1 MSSAIMAG
9 LDMSEWAGSTL
20 YSRNGVTVAAPAL
33 VSMHDAGHY
42 PDVMA
47 MLTGWASFRTL
58 SAEVAAAWAGAG
70 LTGTP
75 ALSINSNGFLQ
86 LSVTGAA
93 GMLTLYAGV
102 TDPWGWGGTLTSTT
116 VGGAEVVTATQRWT
130 RGRFPATTSS
140 LFTVDDGGRL
150 GQFPVYQ
157 THVHSLPT
165 YLTTAGGADG
175 DAVTE
180 TLEKWDNNAVD
191 GTNKRIR
198 WGIDAEGRVFTS
210 WDADLGAGYSVTWVS
225 GTFKRMLG
233 FTGDETAINA
243 LGVRM
248 LTATYPPQGLL
259 LMRSGLRVVDH
270 AREHVGSALDLGSGR
285 VAGRSRATWRE
296 VSVSADIVGG
306 VGFAETNAAHL
317 DEEQQLLHRVSPY
330 LYPGARATLVPRW
343 DDPRLGRS
351 LHAQL
356 AAGLAPVAQS
366 TTLVS
371 STGAVI
377 GRMRAE
383 VATNAERTM
392 RLQFAS
398 GAPRTRTSAS
408 WSLRALDG

>member
-1 MSSAIMAG
+1 MAG
-9 LDMSEWAGSTL
+9 VDASEWAGSTL
-20 YSRNGVTVAAPAL
+20 YTRNGTNVTAPAL
-33 VSMHDAGHY
+33 ASMHDAGHY

-58 SAEVAAAWAGAG
+58 SAELAAGWGGAG

-75 ALSINSNGFLQ
+75 ALSINSSGFLT
-86 LSVTGAA
+86 LTVTGAA
-93 GMLTLYAGV
+93 APLTLYVGV
-102 TDPWGWGGTLTSTT
+102 TDPWGWGGTLSSVT
-116 VGGAEVVTATQRWT
+116 VGGAEVITATSRWT
-130 RGRFPATTSS
+130 RGRFPATTQA
-140 LFTVDDGGRL
+140 LFTLDDGSGTA
-150 GQFPVYQ
+150 QFPTYQ
-157 THVHSLPT
+157 AYVHSLPT
-165 YLTTAGGADG
+165 YITTAGAADG
-175 DAVTE
+175 DAVVE

-191 GTNKRIR
+191 STNKRIR

-210 WDADLGAGYSVTWVS
+210 WDSDLGSAYTVTWVS
-225 GTFKRMLG
+225 SSFMRALG
-233 FTGDETAINA
+233 FTGDEAAINA

-248 LTATYPPQGLL
+248 LTATYPPVGLL

-270 AREHVGSALDLGSGR
+270 SREHIGSALDLGSGR

-306 VGFAETNAAHL
+306 VGCAEADAAHL

-343 DDPRLGRS
+343 DDPRIGQS

-356 AAGLAPVAQS
+356 AAGLTPTAQS

-371 STGAVI
+371 STGAIV

-383 VATNAERTM
+383 VATGADRTM
-392 RLQFAS
+392 RLAFAS
-398 GAPRTRTSAS
+398 GVPRVRTSAS
-408 WSLRALDG
+408 WSLRALNG

>member
-1 MSSAIMAG
+1 MSSAILAG

-20 YSRNGVTVAAPAL
+20 YSRNATNVAAPAL
-33 VSMHDAGHY
+33 ASMHDAGHY

-58 SAEVAAAWAGAG
+58 SAEVAAGWAGAG

-75 ALSINSNGFLQ
+75 AFSINSSGFLT
-86 LSVTGAA
+86 LTVTGAA
-93 GMLTLYAGV
+93 VPLTLYAGV
-102 TDPWGWGGTLTSTT
+102 TDPWGWGGTLNSVTS
-116 VGGAEVVTATQRWT
+116 GGAEVITGTSRWT
-130 RGRFPATTSS
+130 RGRFPATTQS
-140 LFTVDDGGRL
+140 LFTIDDGSGT
-150 GQFPVYQ
+150 GQFPSYQ
-157 THVHSLPT
+157 AYVHSLPT

-180 TLEKWDNNAVD
+180 CLEKWDNNAID
-191 GTNKRIR
+191 AGNKRMR

-210 WDADLGAGYSVTWVS
+210 WDADLGSSYTVTWVS
-225 GTFKRMLG
+225 ASFRRMLG
-233 FTGDETAINA
+233 FTGDEVAINA

-270 AREHVGSALDLGSGR
+270 AREHIGSALDLGSGR

-306 VGFAETNAAHL
+306 VGYVEANAAYL

-343 DDPRLGRS
+343 DDPRIGRS

-356 AAGLAPVAQS
+356 AAGLTPAAQS

-371 STGAVI
+371 STGAIV

-383 VATNAERTM
+383 VATGADRTM
-392 RLQFAS
+392 RLAFAS

>member
-1 MSSAIMAG
+1 MSSAILAG
-9 LDMSEWAGSTL
+9 IDASEWAGSTL
-20 YSRNGVTVAAPAL
+20 YTRNGTNVAAPAL
-33 VSMHDAGHY
+33 ASMHDAGHY

-47 MLTGWASFRTL
+47 LLTGWASFRTL
-58 SAEVAAAWAGAG
+58 SAEMAANWAGAG

-75 ALSINSNGFLQ
+75 ALSINSSGFLQ

-93 GMLTLYAGV
+93 GTITLYAGV
-102 TDPWGWGGTLTSTT
+102 TDPWGWGGTLTSVT
-116 VGGAEVVTATQRWT
+116 VGGAEVVTATSRWT

-140 LFTVDDGGRL
+140 LFTIDDGAGL
-150 GQFPVYQ
+150 GQFPSYQ
-157 THVHSLPT
+157 SYVHNLPV
-165 YLTTAGGADG
+165 YLTTAGSGDA

-191 GTNKRIR
+191 ATNKRIR

-210 WDADLGAGYSVTWVS
+210 WDSGLGAGYTVTWVS
-225 GTFKRMLG
+225 TSFRRMLG

-270 AREHVGSALDLGSGR
+270 SREHIGSALDLGSGR

-296 VSVSADIVGG
+296 VSVTADIVGG
-306 VGFAETNAAHL
+306 VGYVEADAAHL

-343 DDPRLGRS
+343 DDSRLGRS

-356 AAGLAPVAQS
+356 AAGLTPVAQS

-371 STGAVI
+371 STGAIV

-383 VATNAERTM
+383 VATGAERTM
-392 RLQFAS
+392 RLSFAPGS
-398 GAPRTRTSAS
+398 PRTRTSAS

>member
-1 MSSAIMAG
+1 MAG
-9 LDMSEWAGSTL
+9 VDASEWAGVTL
-20 YSRNGVTVAAPAL
+20 YTRNGTNVTAPAL
-33 VSMHDAGHY
+33 ASMHDAGHY

-47 MLTGWASFRTL
+47 LLTGWASFRTL
-58 SAEVAAAWAGAG
+58 SAEMAANWAGAG

-75 ALSINSNGFLQ
+75 ALSINASGYLQ

-93 GMLTLYAGV
+93 GTITLTTGV

-116 VGGAEVVTATQRWT
+116 VGSAEVITAGSRWT
-130 RGRFPATTSS
+130 RGRFPATTQS
-140 LFTVDDGGRL
+140 LFAIDDGAGL
-150 GQFPVYQ
+150 GQFPSYQ
-157 THVHSLPT
+157 TYAHSLPT
-165 YLTTAGGADG
+165 YLTTAGAADG

-180 TLEKWDNNAVD
+180 CLEKWDNNAVD
-191 GTNKRIR
+191 STNKRIR
-198 WGIDAEGRVFTS
+198 WGIDSEGRVFTS
-210 WDADLGAGYSVTWVS
+210 WDSDLGAGYNVTWVS
-225 GTFKRMLG
+225 SSFRRMLG

-248 LTATYPPQGLL
+248 LTATYPPRGLL
-259 LMRSGLRVVDH
+259 LMRSGLKVVDH

-306 VGFAETNAAHL
+306 VGYVESNAAHL

-343 DDPRLGRS
+343 DDPRIGQS

-356 AAGLAPVAQS
+356 AAGSTPVAQS

-371 STGAVI
+371 STGAIV

-383 VATNAERTM
+383 VATGAERTM
-392 RLQFAS
+392 RLQFAA
-398 GAPRTRTSAS
+398 GGPRTRTSAS
-408 WSLRALDG
+408 WSLRALNG